1 MQLVGQVKTTAKL
14 YLYLIGIIIYNGND
28 SQIKIGRIIVK
39 PQTPDPK
46 TSAPKMP
53 HQVAAAPQTVCPRAG
68 NIATRET
75 LDSRTLFAGTDEVI
89 ITHGAETYRL
99 RLTRQNR
106 LILTK

>member
-1 MQLVGQVKTTAKL
+1 M
-14 YLYLIGIIIYNGND
+14 
-28 SQIKIGRIIVK
+28 K

-46 TSAPKMP
+46 TP
-53 HQVAAAPQTVCPRAG
+53 HPAAAPASPCMGSAAAR
-68 NIATRET
+68 RT
-75 LDSRTLFAGTDEVI
+75 LDSRTLFAGTDEVV